1 MPTELAGLATNPHS
15 TIITTNA
22 ICRIERFNP
31 DERSGMRSGH
41 KLIVANIDTDMTQI
55 SEEHQISWLKL
66 ILRYWPSGL
75 VLPCDSTRQ
84 RDAKLP
90 KNVPDEPGTIKSI
103 RTCRSPDIRLT
114 LMLQSQTHH
123 AAVKTGRNEAYRL
136 IHCLLQYC
144 NIRFQLRYQFFM
156 LSNL

>member
-1 MPTELAGLATNPHS
+1 
-15 TIITTNA
+15 
-22 ICRIERFNP
+22 
-31 DERSGMRSGH
+31 
-41 KLIVANIDTDMTQI
+41 MTQI
-55 SEEHQISWLKL
+55 SEEHQISRLKL

-90 KNVPDEPGTIKSI
+90 ENVPDESGTIKSI

-136 IHCLLQYC
+136 IHCFLQYC
-144 NIRFQLRYQFFM
+144 NIRFQLRDQFFM
-156 LSNL
+156 LSNLCFNLLLLFPLFLNKLPFQQLPVVKPGDGQFILLLCLLYLLDQVCIPFSNP